1 MILPITEYS
10 VYLYERSAAS
20 DVSAGIV
27 ILISAVIFI
36 AATVLGGILSYKIKL
51 KNLRKKS
58 FGENSAEND
67 KEGK

>member
-20 DVSAGIV
+20 DVSTGIV
-27 ILISAVIFI
+27 ILVSAVIFI

>member
-10 VYLYERSAAS
+10 VYLYEMSAAS

-27 ILISAVIFI
+27 ILVSAVIFI